1 MFELLFG
8 IAFLF
13 LALGIVLWLIKVVI
27 KAILY
32 LSGTVIVLILILAFF
47 PVFLILLIVGFK
59 LLLFFILLL
68 PLIIAGIALKF
79 LIAPFI

>member
-1 MFELLFG
+1 MIELLFG

-13 LALGIVLWLIKVVI
+13 IALGILFWLIKVVI

-32 LSGTVIVLILILAFF
+32 LSGTVIMLILVLAFF
-47 PVFLILLIVGFK
+47 PFILVLLVIGFK
-59 LLLFFILLL
+59 LLLFFFLLI
-68 PLIIAGIALKF
+68 PFIIAGIALKF